1 MSFPSPAL
9 IPVNGIELE
18 VFSAGSG
25 RPVVLCHGWPE
36 HAYSWRHQIE
46 PLAAAGYHVIV
57 PNQRGYGHSTAPKEV
72 TDYDIEH
79 LCGDLVGLLDHYGY
93 DKAAFVGH
101 DWGAIVVWAMSV
113 LHPDRVEAVINLSVP
128 YLQRY
133 PMDWVS
139 LWEKALG
146 GDFYIV
152 HFNRQ
157 PGVADAAFGRHTR
170 QFLRNLYRTNQWRH
184 PAPQLDPG
192 MPMISIA
199 NRTDMPGDAL
209 MSDADLDV
217 FVKGFERNTFT
228 PGINWYRNF
237 ARNWEILGRVPEKV
251 TQPAL
256 MIYGEYDMVRKSDT
270 LGDVVGNLETVTLA
284 CGHWIQQERPA
295 ETNAAMLEWLGR
307 HYPAA

>member
-1 MSFPSPAL
+1 MSFPSPAF
-9 IPVNGIELE
+9 IPTNGVELE

-25 RPVVLCHGWPE
+25 KPVVLCHGWPE

-46 PLAAAGYHVIV
+46 PLAKAGYHVIV
-57 PNQRGYGHSTAPKEV
+57 PNQRGYGQSTAPKDV

-93 DKAAFVGH
+93 EKAAFVGH

-113 LHPDRVEAVINLSVP
+113 LHPDRVEVVINLSVP

-139 LWEKALG
+139 VWEKALG

-157 PGVADAAFGRHTR
+157 PGVADAAFGKNTR
-170 QFLRNLYRTNQWRH
+170 QFLRNLYRTNKWKH
-184 PAPQLDPG
+184 PAPTLEPG
-192 MPMISIA
+192 MAMISIA
-199 NRTDMPGDAL
+199 TCTDMPGELL
-209 MSDADLDV
+209 MSEDELDV

-251 TQPAL
+251 KQPSL
-256 MIYGEYDMVRKSDT
+256 MIYGAHDMVRKSDT
-270 LGDVVGNLETVTLA
+270 LGDVVANLETLTLE
-284 CGHWIQQERPA
+284 CGHWIQQERPV

-307 HYPAA
+307 HYPAS

>member
-9 IPVNGIELE
+9 IPTNGIELE

-36 HAYSWRHQIE
+36 HAYSWRYQIE

-57 PNQRGYGHSTAPKEV
+57 PNQRGYGHSTAPEAV

-79 LCGDLVGLLDHYGY
+79 LCADLVGLLDHYGY

-157 PGVADAAFGRHTR
+157 PGVADAAFGRNTR

-184 PAPQLDPG
+184 PAPSLEPG

-199 NRTDMPGDAL
+199 NRAEMPGDAL

-217 FVKGFERNTFT
+217 FVRGFERNTFT

-256 MIYGEYDMVRKSDT
+256 MIYGEHDMVRKSAT
-270 LGDVVGNLETVTLA
+270 LGDVVGNLETVTLP

-307 HYPAA
+307 YYPAG